1 MHGATI
7 PQSACFWHLKSVH
20 PGPPLLPELPEL
32 PELLPELPLL
42 PPEDGQSAAND
53 DAAEMSSHDFASRQ
67 VS

>member
-20 PGPPLLPELPEL
+20 PE
-32 PELLPELPLL
+32 LPELPLL
-42 PPEDGQSAAND
+42 PPEDGESAAND

>member
-20 PGPPLLPELPEL
+20 PEPPLLPELL
-32 PELLPELPLL
+32 PELPELPLL

-53 DAAEMSSHDFASRQ
+53 DAAEISAHDFPSRQ

>member
-20 PGPPLLPELPEL
+20 PGPPLLPELPL
-32 PELLPELPLL
+32 MPELPLL
-42 PPEDGQSAAND
+42 PREDGQSAADD

>member
-20 PGPPLLPELPEL
+20 PEPPLLPELPEL
-32 PELLPELPLL
+32 PLL
-42 PPEDGQSAAND
+42 PPGDGQSAAND
-53 DAAEMSSHDFASRQ
+53 DAAEISAHDFPSRQ